1 MREAYHRPRKTSV
14 LKLKDRPGRSS
25 RQKGGS
31 PELGQRPQSTA
42 CSPVVST
49 SGSAST
55 SREELSTD
63 APRLPLPAPAVLH
76 STRNL
81 LERRPDKGQG
91 PDNKE
96 QILLTC

>member
-14 LKLKDRPGRSS
+14 LKLKDRPGRTS

-81 LERRPDKGQG
+81 REQRPDKGQD
-91 PDNKE
+91 PDKE